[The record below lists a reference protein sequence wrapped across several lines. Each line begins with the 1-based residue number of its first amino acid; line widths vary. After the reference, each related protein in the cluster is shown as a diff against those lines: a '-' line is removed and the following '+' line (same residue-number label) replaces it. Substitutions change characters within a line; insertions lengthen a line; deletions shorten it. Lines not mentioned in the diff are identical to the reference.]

1 MSRRDRAPLIL
12 TDRGERVALAVIGY
26 GRAAVIL
33 VPLLALY
40 GIAGYIESL

>member
-1 MSRRDRAPLIL
+1 MSRRNRAPLIL

-33 VPLLALY
+33 SLVFALV
-40 GIAGYIESL
+40 GLAGYIESL